1 MSPEMLSAAG
11 ILRGV
16 VAGALLVAFI
26 SLWFWAYGSRR
37 RAVFD
42 AMARLPL
49 EDDAYHAGPSRGTVQ

>member
-16 VAGALLVAFI
+16 VAGVLLVAFI
-26 SLWFWAYGSRR
+26 SLWFWAYGAGR
-37 RAVFD
+37 RAIFD

-49 EDDAYHAGPSRGTVQ
+49 EDDAYHTKPSRGTVP